1 MTDTP
6 MNLMNQAMNPTEPLK
21 PNTNGMLRLFVYG
34 TLKRG
39 FWNHD
44 RFCRGVV
51 TVVDATVGGRLF
63 ETPSGIPVLM
73 VPEEDILAVGT
84 INPRADVATQA
95 HVTARMSNPEP
106 TPDRLP
112 NKGTG
117 APWGPVYGELLTFDD
132 PETRLPAIDRLEG
145 FHPGGPCLYRRVLV
159 SAQANGAE
167 LPVWLYVV
175 EVTSNRR
182 FKPLP
187 SGKWRS

>member
-6 MNLMNQAMNPTEPLK
+6 MNPTEPLN

-44 RFCRGVV
+44 RFCRGVL
-51 TVVDATVGGRLF
+51 TVEDAVVRGRLF
-63 ETPSGIPVLM
+63 ETSSGIPVLE

-84 INPRADVATQA
+84 TNPLADVATQA
-95 HVTARMSNPEP
+95 HVTARMSNPKP

-112 NKGTG
+112 KKGTG

-132 PETRLPAIDRLEG
+132 PGNRLPAIDRLEG

-159 SAQANGAE
+159 PVRINGTV
-167 LPVWLYVV
+167 LPTWLYVV
-175 EVTSNRR
+175 GDRWTGSVKELT
-182 FKPLP
+182 
-187 SGKWRS
+187 GGIWR

>member
-6 MNLMNQAMNPTEPLK
+6 MNPTEPLN

-44 RFCRGVV
+44 RFCRGVL
-51 TVVDATVGGRLF
+51 TVEDAVVRGRLF
-63 ETPSGIPVLM
+63 ETSSGIPVLQ

-84 INPRADVATQA
+84 TNPLADVATQA

-112 NKGTG
+112 KEGTG

-132 PETRLPAIDRLEG
+132 PETRLPSIDRLEG
-145 FHPGGPCLYRRVLV
+145 FRPGGQSLYSRVLAPVCMDKERRLTAWAYVAGRSILPRDLRQLKEV
-159 SAQANGAE
+159 S
-167 LPVWLYVV
+167 VW
-175 EVTSNRR
+175 NPDR
-182 FKPLP
+182 K
-187 SGKWRS
+187 